1 MLNNKEMISGVGLA
15 NMSMSFLGQSALQ
28 GLNSALETF
37 VS

>member
-1 MLNNKEMISGVGLA
+1 MLSGVGLA
-15 NMSMSFLGQSALQ
+15 NMTMAFLGYQALQ